1 MTNNTK
7 NELGRALYTLLGKKN
22 LDRITV
28 ADITGLCGLNRQTF
42 YYHFHDVYEL
52 AEWLID
58 REVAEL
64 ASSENAK
71 TGDWHELLMHIFLRL
86 TESKSVALH
95 LYRSRG
101 WHHIVDY
108 VYRRVSPLLEERARN
123 LVAELQ
129 LDVPEEDLLFVVRI
143 YQYALSGV
151 LDVWLSSGMKDSV
164 PGDLDRLF
172 RLLDGSIEHTLSN
185 FDRRAATTAE
195 GK

>member
-101 WHHIVDY
+101 WHHIIDY

-185 FDRRAATTAE
+185 FDRRAATTVE

>member
-7 NELGRALYTLLGKKN
+7 NELGKALYTLLGKKN

-101 WHHIVDY
+101 WHHIIDY

-185 FDRRAATTAE
+185 FDRRAATTVE

>member
-101 WHHIVDY
+101 WHHIIDY

-143 YQYALSGV
+143 YLYALSGV
-151 LDVWLSSGMKDSV
+151 LDAWLSSGMKDSV

>member
-185 FDRRAATTAE
+185 FDRRAATTVE

>member
-64 ASSENAK
+64 AASESAK

-185 FDRRAATTAE
+185 FDRRAATTVE

>member
-64 ASSENAK
+64 ASSESAK

-101 WHHIVDY
+101 WHHIIDY

-185 FDRRAATTAE
+185 FDRRAATTVE

>member
-129 LDVPEEDLLFVVRI
+129 LDVPEDDLLFVVRI

>member
-64 ASSENAK
+64 AASESAK

-86 TESKSVALH
+86 TESKSVAMH

-151 LDVWLSSGMKDSV
+151 LDAWLSSGMKDSV

>member
-123 LVAELQ
+123 LLAELQ
-129 LDVPEEDLLFVVRI
+129 LDVPEDDLLFVVRI

-151 LDVWLSSGMKDSV
+151 LDAWLSSGMKDSV

-185 FDRRAATTAE
+185 FARRAATTAE

>member
-64 ASSENAK
+64 AASESAK

-151 LDVWLSSGMKDSV
+151 LDAWLSSGMKDSV

>member
-64 ASSENAK
+64 ASSESAK

>member
-7 NELGRALYTLLGKKN
+7 NELGKALYTLLGKKN

-64 ASSENAK
+64 AASESAK

-101 WHHIVDY
+101 WHHIIDY

-151 LDVWLSSGMKDSV
+151 LDAWLSSGMKDSV

>member
-64 ASSENAK
+64 ASSESAK

-86 TESKSVALH
+86 TESKSVAMH

>member
-101 WHHIVDY
+101 WHHIIDY

-129 LDVPEEDLLFVVRI
+129 LDVPEDDLLFVVRI
-143 YQYALSGV
+143 YLYALSGV
-151 LDVWLSSGMKDSV
+151 LDAWLSSGMKDSV

>member
-143 YQYALSGV
+143 YLYALSGV
-151 LDVWLSSGMKDSV
+151 LDAWLSSGMKDSV

>member
-101 WHHIVDY
+101 WHHIIDY

-123 LVAELQ
+123 LVAELK

-151 LDVWLSSGMKDSV
+151 LDAWLSSGMKDSV

>member
-7 NELGRALYTLLGKKN
+7 NELGKALYTLLGKKN

-64 ASSENAK
+64 ASSESAK

-101 WHHIVDY
+101 WHHIIDY

-151 LDVWLSSGMKDSV
+151 LDAWLSSGMKDSV

>member
-86 TESKSVALH
+86 TESKSVAMH

>member
-64 ASSENAK
+64 AASESAK

-86 TESKSVALH
+86 TESKSVAMH

>member
-64 ASSENAK
+64 AASESAK

-101 WHHIVDY
+101 WHHIIDY

-129 LDVPEEDLLFVVRI
+129 LDVPEEDLLFVVRT
-143 YQYALSGV
+143 YLYALSGV
-151 LDVWLSSGMKDSV
+151 LDVWLSSGMKDRV

-172 RLLDGSIEHTLSN
+172 RLLDGNIEHTLSN

>member
-143 YQYALSGV
+143 YLYALSGV
-151 LDVWLSSGMKDSV
+151 LDAWLSSGMKDSV
-164 PGDLDRLF
+164 PGDLNRLF

>member
-71 TGDWHELLMHIFLRL
+71 TGDWHELIMHIFLRL

-123 LVAELQ
+123 LLAELQ
-129 LDVPEEDLLFVVRI
+129 LDVPEDDLLFVVRI

-151 LDVWLSSGMKDSV
+151 LDAWLSSGMKDSV

>member
-101 WHHIVDY
+101 WHHIIDY

-151 LDVWLSSGMKDSV
+151 LDAWLSSGMKDSV

>member
-71 TGDWHELLMHIFLRL
+71 TGDWHELLRHSFPRL

-185 FDRRAATTAE
+185 FDRRAATTVE

>member
-64 ASSENAK
+64 AASENAK

-101 WHHIVDY
+101 WHHIIDY

-143 YQYALSGV
+143 YLYALSGV

>member
-101 WHHIVDY
+101 WHHIIDY

>member
-64 ASSENAK
+64 AASESAK

-86 TESKSVALH
+86 TESKSVAMH

-101 WHHIVDY
+101 WHHIIDY

-123 LVAELQ
+123 LVAELR

-185 FDRRAATTAE
+185 FDRRAATTVE

>member
-172 RLLDGSIEHTLSN
+172 RLLDGNIEHTLSN

>member
-64 ASSENAK
+64 ASSESAK

-101 WHHIVDY
+101 WHHIIDY

-129 LDVPEEDLLFVVRI
+129 RAVPEEDLLFVVRI

-185 FDRRAATTAE
+185 FDRRAATTVE

>member
-129 LDVPEEDLLFVVRI
+129 LNVPEEDLLFVVRI
-143 YQYALSGV
+143 YLYALSGV
-151 LDVWLSSGMKDSV
+151 LDAWLSSGMKDSV

>member
-143 YQYALSGV
+143 YLYALSGV
-151 LDVWLSSGMKDSV
+151 LDAWLSSGMKDSV

-172 RLLDGSIEHTLSN
+172 RLLDGNIEHTLSN

>member
-64 ASSENAK
+64 AASESAK

-101 WHHIVDY
+101 WHHIIDY

>member
-7 NELGRALYTLLGKKN
+7 NELGKALYTLLGKKN

-64 ASSENAK
+64 ASSESAK

-101 WHHIVDY
+101 WHHIIDY

-185 FDRRAATTAE
+185 FDRRAATTVE

>member
-64 ASSENAK
+64 ASSESAK

-101 WHHIVDY
+101 WHHIIDY

-151 LDVWLSSGMKDSV
+151 LDAWLSSGMKDSV

>member
-64 ASSENAK
+64 ASSESAK

-101 WHHIVDY
+101 WHHIIDY

>member
-64 ASSENAK
+64 AASESAK

-129 LDVPEEDLLFVVRI
+129 LDVPEDDLLFVVRI

>member
-1 MTNNTK
+1 MKNNTK

-101 WHHIVDY
+101 WHHIIDY

-123 LVAELQ
+123 LVAELR

>member
-64 ASSENAK
+64 AASESAK

-86 TESKSVALH
+86 TESKSVAMH

-101 WHHIVDY
+101 WHHIIDY

-185 FDRRAATTAE
+185 FDRRAATTVE

>member
-123 LVAELQ
+123 LVAELR

-143 YQYALSGV
+143 YLYALSGV
-151 LDVWLSSGMKDSV
+151 LDAWLSSGMKDSV

-172 RLLDGSIEHTLSN
+172 RLLDGNIEHTLSN